1 MHSFFVIPNLDK
13 PRTLKYT
20 PEACQ
25 ILVDCGA
32 EVWMPAYLREKV
44 HLPGVR
50 FVESAVGYDWCDCI
64 LCVGGD
70 GTLVHQAKHAIH
82 HDKPIIGINTG
93 RLGFLACIDCHR
105 LDLLKQLVADDYAIQ
120 ERMALDAVITQG
132 GSERCYT
139 AINDVVVTGGTVSR
153 LLDLD
158 IWCGEEQVIN
168 YRADGVIVSTPTG
181 STAYALSAGGPVI
194 DPAIDTLEMTP
205 ICPHSLFSRPI
216 LFSPESTLAIRQG
229 ARNQNDVYVT
239 IDGEHSVKIGGGD
252 QILIRRADKKVKFVL
267 LDRSGFFKVIKAKFI
282 ERGD

>member
-1 MHSFFVIPNLDK
+1 MSIICCEPSPLMNHETMVGPSKKTTADTETQK
-13 PRTLKYT
+13 
-20 PEACQ
+20 
-25 ILVDCGA
+25 
-32 EVWMPAYLREKV
+32 MRES
-44 HLPGVR
+44 L
-50 FVESAVGYDWCDCI
+50 S
-64 LCVGGD
+64 L
-70 GTLVHQAKHAIH
+70 IH
-82 HDKPIIGINTG
+82 IW
-93 RLGFLACIDCHR
+93 
-105 LDLLKQLVADDYAIQ
+105 
-120 ERMALDAVITQG
+120 MALDAVITQG

-181 STAYALSAGGPVI
+181 STAYAFSAGGPVI

-252 QILIRRADKKVKFVL
+252 QIFIRQADKKVKFVL